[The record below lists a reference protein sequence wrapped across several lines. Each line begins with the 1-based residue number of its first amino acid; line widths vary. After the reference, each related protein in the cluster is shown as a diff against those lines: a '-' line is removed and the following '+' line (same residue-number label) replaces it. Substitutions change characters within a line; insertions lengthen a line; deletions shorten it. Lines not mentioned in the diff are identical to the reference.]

1 MKFAKFKEILFLK
14 IDDLN
19 IFGLKT
25 VDTPSIIDA
34 FFISILLFTIPSFLK
49 E

>member
-19 IFGLKT
+19 VFGSKT
-25 VDTPSIIDA
+25 LDTPSN
-34 FFISILLFTIPSFLK
+34 L
-49 E
+49 